1 MLTIIGNLLGCLF
14 SLKNKKAA
22 DPLGSR
28 GQFRN
33 LFALSK
39 FSLYLVLRAI
49 RPWPLP
55 DQGKRYVKANQE

>member
-1 MLTIIGNLLGCLF
+1 LGI
-14 SLKNKKAA
+14 
-22 DPLGSR
+22 R

-33 LFALSK
+33 FFALSN
-39 FSLYLVLRAI
+39 FSLYLDLRAI